1 MNNRWV
7 KWMAVSA
14 MVFGVWVAPIHAA
27 ITENATVIGV
37 VDGDTLRIRY
47 NKHREYVR
55 LIGVDTPECRRN
67 DKLMR
72 DVYRSKQDVNTVLAL
87 GLAAKRHLEQTV
99 KPNDVIILEFDVQ
112 KRDRYRRLLA
122 YVYLPDGRM
131 LNEEI
136 VLSGHAMPLTI
147 PPNVKHE
154 DRFID
159 AFRKA
164 RGR

>member
-14 MVFGVWVAPIHAA
+14 MVFGFFVAPIHAA

-37 VDGDTLRIRY
+37 VDGDTLRVRS

-87 GLAAKRHLEQTV
+87 GQAAKVHLEQIV

-112 KRDRYRRLLA
+112 KRDKYRRLLA

-131 LNEEI
+131 LNEEM

-147 PPNVKHE
+147 PPNVKYE
-154 DRFID
+154 DRFIEG
-159 AFRKA
+159 FRKA